1 MQVKIVSV
9 EAKNN
14 LKLLLS
20 YSTGER
26 KEFDVAPYATGGW
39 FGELKD
45 PGYFSKVCL
54 LPDGSGIEWPDDQ
67 DIAPPTSCMSLELM
81 FEFRRRYRLLSG
93 LDTPSNR
100 LNLLFNRLCLSN
112 GFLW

>member
-20 YSTGER
+20 YGTG
-26 KEFDVAPYATGGW
+26 
-39 FGELKD
+39 
-45 PGYFSKVCL
+45 
-54 LPDGSGIEWPDDQ
+54 DQ

-100 LNLLFNRLCLSN
+100 LNWLFNRLCLSN
-112 GFLW
+112 GFLC